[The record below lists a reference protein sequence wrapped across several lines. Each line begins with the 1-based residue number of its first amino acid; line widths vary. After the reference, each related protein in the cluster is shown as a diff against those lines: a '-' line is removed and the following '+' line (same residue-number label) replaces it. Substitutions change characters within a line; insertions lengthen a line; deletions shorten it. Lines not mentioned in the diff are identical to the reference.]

1 MNANVEMGLLND
13 RVARGFLTDVM
24 DVSGTAD
31 NIRLL
36 QLIVQD
42 YQREPN
48 GKEMDLN
55 GPAFTRYLQDH
66 VFYSL
71 FTHY

>member
-42 YQREPN
+42 YQREQSC
-48 GKEMDLN
+48 EEIDLN
-55 GPAFTRYLQDH
+55 GPAFTRYLQTHD
-66 VFYSL
+66 FYGL
-71 FTHY
+71 FGRY

>member
-1 MNANVEMGLLND
+1 MNTHVEMELLND
-13 RVARGFLTDVM
+13 RVARGFLADVM

-42 YQREPN
+42 YQREQSAE
-48 GKEMDLN
+48 EMDLN
-55 GPAFTRYLQDH
+55 GPAFTRYLQAHD
-66 VFYSL
+66 FYSL

>member
-13 RVARGFLTDVM
+13 RVARGFLADVM

-42 YQREPN
+42 YQREHN

-66 VFYSL
+66 DFYSL